1 MASRFPDV
9 SLLTQFIKDRLI
21 YQLENIPG
29 LKDLVLDGEL
39 MKPLDRIIGASV
51 LKAHGVAKIFKLDTS
66 QKAISGCHQR
76 LYIVRP
82 RIEVMEHIASQIQ
95 CERSLQ
101 HKRTYQILMTP
112 RKLNVCE
119 EVLEREG
126 VYGYVSV
133 EEFNLDLIPLD
144 RDVLSLELSD
154 FLPRFYLHNDYTWL
168 HTVAKSLVHLQSV
181 YRQIPFVC
189 GIGRAAKKVHEMVL
203 SMTEYHQKAE
213 DGNFEI
219 GKLFIIDRDV
229 DFITP
234 LSSQLTYEGMLDETF
249 GIQSGFIELT
259 REITGKDK
267 PTRLLLSSQDE
278 IFDQIRNKHFSTV
291 FEFLSWKVKE
301 VQTGYDK
308 RHSLTTVGA
317 MKNFV
322 SNELKDLSNKHKT
335 LAYHI
340 GACEVIMAKKMKTF
354 ENFEEI
360 MQTEHSLL
368 EGSGIKENI
377 NFIEECI
384 NRKFNVEQTLRL
396 LCLLS
401 LTTDGIYSKQYKQ
414 LTVQFIQTYG
424 FDMLPTLHNLR
435 KLHLFMEQEAA
446 LSKPLGKVAAA
457 MAKKN
462 SYLALVK
469 KLNLVPKSAEDINL
483 KSPRDMSYVFSGAYT
498 PTSCR
503 LVEEVLNRNGFSG
516 LEDVTKL
523 LPGETFCSIRS
534 PIPKGKSQSPDYP
547 AARVVMV
554 FFLGGCTFAEISALR
569 LLGREKGYQFLIAT
583 TCITNGSRMIQSFM
597 EK

>member
-1 MASRFPDV
+1 MASKFPDV
-9 SLLTQFIKDRLI
+9 SLLSQFIRDRLI

-29 LKDLVLDGEL
+29 QKDLVLDGEL
-39 MKPLDRIIGASV
+39 MKPLDRIVGASV
-51 LKAHGVAKIFKLDTS
+51 LKAHGVAKIFKFDFT
-66 QKAISGCHQR
+66 QKALPGCNQR

-82 RIEVMEHIASQIQ
+82 RIEMMEHIARQIN
-95 CERSLQ
+95 CERSLEQ
-101 HKRTYQILMTP
+101 KRTYRILMTP
-112 RKLNVCE
+112 RKVSIY
-119 EVLEREG
+119 REG
-126 VYGYVSV
+126 VYGYVTV
-133 EEFNLDLIPLD
+133 EEFILDLIPLD

-168 HTVAKSLVHLQSV
+168 NTVAKSLVHFQSV

-189 GIGRAAKKVHEMVL
+189 GIGRAAKKIHEMML
-203 SMTEYHQKAE
+203 AMTEYHQKTE
-213 DGNFEI
+213 DENFEI

-229 DFITP
+229 DFVTP
-234 LSSQLTYEGMLDETF
+234 LSSQLTYEGILDETF
-249 GIQSGFIELT
+249 GIQSGYIEFT
-259 REITGKDK
+259 KEITGKDK
-267 PTRLLLSSQDE
+267 PTRVLLSSQDE
-278 IFDQIRNKHFSTV
+278 IYDQIRNKHFSTV

-301 VQTGYDK
+301 VQSGYDK

-322 SNELKDLSNKHKT
+322 SNELKDLSHRHKT

-340 GACEVIMAKKMKTF
+340 GACEVVMARKTKSF

-368 EGSGIKENI
+368 EGSDTKENI

-384 NRKFNVEQTLRL
+384 NRKFNCEQTLRL

-401 LTTDGIYSKQYKQ
+401 LTNDGINSKHYKQ
-414 LTVQFIQTYG
+414 LSIQFIHTYG

-435 KLHLFMEQEAA
+435 KLHLFMEQEQS
-446 LSKPLGKVAAA
+446 LSKPLGKMAAGVAA
-457 MAKKN
+457 MAKRS
-462 SYLALVK
+462 SYQALVK
-469 KLNLVPKSAEDINL
+469 KLNLVPKSAEDISL

-503 LVEEVLNRNGFSG
+503 LVEEVLSRNGFTG

-534 PIPKGKSQSPDYP
+534 PIPKGKSRGSSDYP

-554 FFLGGCTFAEISALR
+554 FFLGGCTFAEIAALR

-597 EK
+597 DN